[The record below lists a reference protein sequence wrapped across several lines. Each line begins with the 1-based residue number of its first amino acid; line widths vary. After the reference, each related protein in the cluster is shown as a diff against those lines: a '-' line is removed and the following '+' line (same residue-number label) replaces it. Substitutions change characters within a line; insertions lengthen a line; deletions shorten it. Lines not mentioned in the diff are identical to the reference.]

1 MKQRILQ
8 NLENSELSR
17 DSVDQ
22 TAGTRKFGDR
32 FSPALKRF
40 GALAA
45 MFALLLVGSAAVIQ
59 ITQDHGNL
67 STGPSLTTAPS
78 DSAVMEAESEA
89 PAEYTDTAADIQG
102 DLAKQSDIKGEATSK
117 PMTRPGADKN
127 ESLTGQN
134 AASGTA
140 AEEESVT
147 LPGEDDTAI
156 GHSSPAIRI
165 LVILSI
171 FILLCIAVIIF
182 IRHRTGRDDD

>member
-1 MKQRILQ
+1 MSKYNEVMEHIKVDDSMKQRILQ

-89 PAEYTDTAADIQG
+89 PAEYA
-102 DLAKQSDIKGEATSK
+102 
-117 PMTRPGADKN
+117 GADKN

-134 AASGTA
+134 ASSGIA

-147 LPGEDDTAI
+147 LPGEDDTTI
-156 GHSSPAIRI
+156 GHSSPAIRV

-171 FILLCIAVIIF
+171 FILLCIAVIIV